1 MGAYVTPS
9 CRPGR
14 RSGNF
19 HRTPFRSQA
28 LEVLHAVLSSPST
41 LHLSQA
47 WGSREGLG
55 QLLGLLLNLVWG
67 TKVSGELPP
76 VLEDPCP

>member
-9 CRPGR
+9 CGPGR

-19 HRTPFRSQA
+19 HRTPFRSQT

-55 QLLGLLLNLVWG
+55 QRFLLLNLMWG
-67 TKVSGELPP
+67 TKVSGELSP